1 MLYAVLLGI
10 AAASGSV
17 RFSSGLFGYV
27 RQHWGGD
34 AVHRVKRWQ
43 TFLQRHDQWLARPAV
58 TKPVA
63 AASGVRR
70 PRPSAASGAASAAA
84 APAVPRRAASAAS
97 PAPPAS
103 GPAIMA
109 LLRATN
115 AFWNRIPYQ
124 EDEDTWGDANYM
136 ASPIETLGADNADC
150 KAYAIA
156 KYYTLKDLGV
166 PVDRMRLTYV
176 TVAEVDEPH
185 MVLAYYPTPS
195 ADPYILDNLVPD
207 VEPASQRPDLV
218 PVYSFND
225 DDLWTVGVSNP
236 VGSSSQIRVWRDL
249 QRRMAQQ
256 NGY

>member
-1 MLYAVLLGI
+1 
-10 AAASGSV
+10 
-17 RFSSGLFGYV
+17 
-27 RQHWGGD
+27 
-34 AVHRVKRWQ
+34 
-43 TFLQRHDQWLARPAV
+43 
-58 TKPVA
+58 
-63 AASGVRR
+63 
-70 PRPSAASGAASAAA
+70 
-84 APAVPRRAASAAS
+84 
-97 PAPPAS
+97 
-103 GPAIMA
+103 
-109 LLRATN
+109 
-115 AFWNRIPYQ
+115 
-124 EDEDTWGDANYM
+124 
-136 ASPIETLGADNADC
+136 
-150 KAYAIA
+150 
-156 KYYTLKDLGV
+156 
-166 PVDRMRLTYV
+166 MRLTYV